1 MATGQ
6 ERTGDTYDFDKMIDN
21 KKLIKT
27 FEDKLRLGLLTYFI
41 EGKVSSELEK
51 TLFLGDKRSDELVS
65 THKNLATTLEK
76 AQIIEIDMVET
87 NLNVDPNNLVFFKT
101 QFEEL
106 VKRFI
111 ENKIPRGSKWL
122 RDAKGTEFWYS
133 KLKNYP
139 FQSMKIRPGDSK
151 RKPFQYGFR
160 KGMTDDV
167 KKLPTLIVCVVGGI
181 SHNEIV
187 GINALKEEG
196 GVNFIVGG
204 TNIYTS
210 VSIIKDIT
218 HIRRYTS
225 TLLIILSHLVQ
236 PRSPDRNWPFNQHT
250 FLYIA

>member
-1 MATGQ
+1 
-6 ERTGDTYDFDKMIDN
+6 MIKS
-21 KKLIKT
+21 KKEITT
-27 FEDKLRLGLLTYFI
+27 FEDKLRLGLLSYFI
-41 EGKVSSELEK
+41 EGRVSSELE
-51 TLFLGDKRSDELVS
+51 TSLFQGDKRSDELVS

-76 AQIIEIDMVET
+76 AQIVDEDSVEV
-87 NLNVDPNNLVFFKT
+87 NPNVDPNNLVFFKT
-101 QFEEL
+101 QFEEV

-111 ENKIPRGSKWL
+111 ENKIPKGSKWL
-122 RDAKGTEFWYS
+122 RDSKGTEFWCN

-139 FQSMKIRPGDSK
+139 FQTMKIRPGNSK

-204 TNIYTS
+204 TNVYRSAHTIQHITLS
-210 VSIIKDIT
+210 VLIHQLSSL
-218 HIRRYTS
+218 YYL
-225 TLLIILSHLVQ
+225 TL
-236 PRSPDRNWPFNQHT
+236 
-250 FLYIA
+250 